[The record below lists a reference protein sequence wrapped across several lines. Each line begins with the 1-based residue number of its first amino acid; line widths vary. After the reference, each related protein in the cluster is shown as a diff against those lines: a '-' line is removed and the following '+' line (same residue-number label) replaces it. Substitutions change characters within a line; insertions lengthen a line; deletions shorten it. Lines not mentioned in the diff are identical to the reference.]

1 MENKLIGNEND
12 IIFYTDEDGN
22 TKIQVILQDKDVGL
36 NTEAIANLFD
46 VQRSGITKHI
56 NNIYK
61 EDELRKLN
69 KLTTLFLDYAK
80 SMEEDNQV
88 MTIKD
93 WINEMDILLKFRK
106 EEI

>member
-1 MENKLIGNEND
+1 M
-12 IIFYTDEDGN
+12 
-22 TKIQVILQDKDVGL
+22 
-36 NTEAIANLFD
+36 
-46 VQRSGITKHI
+46 

-93 WINEMDILLKFRK
+93 WINETDILLKFRK
-106 EEI
+106 EEIW